1 MSYPNVFVLC
11 YLVTIKVDGIRL
23 EILPQAELV
32 ESFGR
37 VAQETNKENAKTMAK
52 VPQKLP

>member
-1 MSYPNVFVLC
+1 MGFGWKFCHWQNRREPFF
-11 YLVTIKVDGIRL
+11 
-23 EILPQAELV
+23 PAQAELV